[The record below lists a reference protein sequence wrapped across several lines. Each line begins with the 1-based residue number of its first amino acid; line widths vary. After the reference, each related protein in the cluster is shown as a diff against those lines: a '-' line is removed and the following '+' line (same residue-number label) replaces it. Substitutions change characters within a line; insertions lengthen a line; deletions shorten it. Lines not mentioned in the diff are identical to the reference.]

1 MQGHA
6 KQAIIKGHIFA
17 TISRSSLKNILFDV
31 RSHFN
36 ITSCS
41 LFNINF

>member
-17 TISRSSLKNILFDV
+17 IISGSSLKNKLLDV

-36 ITSCS
+36 IYFLQS
-41 LFNINF
+41 F